1 MSHGQIVGIETV
13 PEYPLGSKL
22 TLKSVIVAFIAII
35 EDMEPMS
42 QDQNKAS
49 VIISS
54 DNVEL
59 MF

>member
-1 MSHGQIVGIETV
+1 MCHRQIVGIEIV
-13 PEYPLGSKL
+13 PEYPLGSKM
-22 TLKSVIVAFIAII
+22 TLKSVFVAFIAII
-35 EDMEPMS
+35 GDMEPMS
-42 QDQNKAS
+42 QDQNNAS